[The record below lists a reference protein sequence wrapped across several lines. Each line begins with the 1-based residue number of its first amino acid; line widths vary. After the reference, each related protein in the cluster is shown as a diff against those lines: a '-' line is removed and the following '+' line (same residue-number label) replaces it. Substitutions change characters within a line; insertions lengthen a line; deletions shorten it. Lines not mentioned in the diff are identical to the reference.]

1 MYKLRFKTRIQ
12 MKKFRLMSCMKNC
25 LKIIISR
32 LEGKVKVIFSSSGR
46 YLKKMILWSGKE
58 DSTQ

>member
-1 MYKLRFKTRIQ
+1 
-12 MKKFRLMSCMKNC
+12 MSCMKNC

-32 LEGKVKVIFSSSGR
+32 LEGKVKIIFLSSGR